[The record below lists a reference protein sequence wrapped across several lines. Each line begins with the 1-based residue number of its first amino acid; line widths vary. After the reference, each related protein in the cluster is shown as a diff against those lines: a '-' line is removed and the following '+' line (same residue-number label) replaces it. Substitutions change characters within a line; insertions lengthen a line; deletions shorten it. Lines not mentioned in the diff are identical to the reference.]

1 LIIKYEEVGGKIKMK
16 ASEVLEKLNN
26 REREFTSEYTEVSE
40 GHFSYF
46 KVFDEKLF
54 NALSEEEKLKF
65 SNRENKYPRLYLYS
79 SVYLKVEDLNVWVLI
94 HKSNI
99 FDSRFSYT
107 PSFLHLDEHYLLKVE
122 TETLYVKV

>member
-1 LIIKYEEVGGKIKMK
+1 MQ

-26 REREFTSEYTEVSE
+26 REKEFTSEYTEVSE

-54 NALSEEEKLKF
+54 KALSEEEKLKF
-65 SNRENKYPRLYLYS
+65 SVRENKYPRLYLYS
-79 SVYLKVEDLNVWVLI
+79 SVYLKVEELNVWVLI
-94 HKSNI
+94 HKTNI

-107 PSFLHLDEHYLLKVE
+107 PNFLILDEHYLLEVA
-122 TETLYVKV
+122 TETLYVKA